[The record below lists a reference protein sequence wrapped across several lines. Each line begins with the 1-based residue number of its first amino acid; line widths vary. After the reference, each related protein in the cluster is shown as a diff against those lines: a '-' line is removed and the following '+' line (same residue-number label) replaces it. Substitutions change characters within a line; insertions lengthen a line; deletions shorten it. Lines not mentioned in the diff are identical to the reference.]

1 MPKKKTAKKKTW
13 TGQRTAKKKRPKLVG
28 DSYQA
33 NAKDLEKLRKIADKW
48 GRSKAELVR
57 YGVTLVL
64 KVFRA
69 LRLGETQL
77 VVDLSEFYE
86 SDDT

>member
-1 MPKKKTAKKKTW
+1 MPKKKTKKKKW
-13 TGQRTAKKKRPKLVG
+13 TGQRTAKKTRPKLVG

-33 NAKDLEKLRKIADKW
+33 NEKDLARLRKIAEDW

-69 LRLGETQL
+69 LRLGETEL

-86 SDDT
+86 TDAA